1 MLPLNIAAS
10 CEARPVMRRV
20 TMTVFGSMT
29 LAAYVACADLAGL
42 TVQGNAAIG
51 AISPVGWVLIVLIM
65 ALESGGAIA
74 LFALRRSAYP
84 LFVTALCV
92 SAVQTLMQSN
102 GIFSTG
108 DSHGHLTIAIVWV
121 IDISVCLYA
130 RSLRSRGVLT

>member
-1 MLPLNIAAS
+1 MKNLKRPKLVWVVFLYHLLSFVTGGGSLVWLSHVAS
-10 CEARPVMRRV
+10 
-20 TMTVFGSMT
+20 GSPQ
-29 LAAYVACADLAGL
+29 AS
-42 TVQGNAAIG
+42 AAIG

-65 ALESGGAIA
+65 ALELGGAIA